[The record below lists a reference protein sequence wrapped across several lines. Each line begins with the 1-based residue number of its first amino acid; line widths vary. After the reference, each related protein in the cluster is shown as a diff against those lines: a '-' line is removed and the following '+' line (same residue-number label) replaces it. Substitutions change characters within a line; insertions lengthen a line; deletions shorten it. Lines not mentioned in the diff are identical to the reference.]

1 MTRRLGSGSGVRGQG
16 EEGAGA
22 RAWRR
27 GGKARTR
34 RRGPAHPLPPG
45 ACEGTAPARQPPPP
59 ASPALHPPQRR
70 GSCPTFHLRKGVTG
84 GRASPA
90 ARLRNGGGVRRGEG
104 GQRCGTAARPRLL
117 LLLPAGLRPV
127 SAAEAAAGGSSRSA
141 TRLSQVVTGD
151 SQTPEQRRPRAPA
164 GAWHRAADC
173 RESRGGW
180 SRRPAAA
187 AGLCGRRGSNLS
199 STLLWSGV
207 NH

>member
-1 MTRRLGSGSGVRGQG
+1 MRAHGAGAGRRERGGAVPHTPCPPVRVRGQ
-16 EEGAGA
+16 
-22 RAWRR
+22 
-27 GGKARTR
+27 
-34 RRGPAHPLPPG
+34 PLPVSPRRL
-45 ACEGTAPARQPPPP
+45 PAPPP

-127 SAAEAAAGGSSRSA
+127 SAAEPAAGGSSRSA